1 MIAHQRHLLLPLT
14 SPQVLHDNPLL
25 NAALLRILTV
35 GNVLNNSSAM
45 GSAAGCVRD
54 RCSTHHAA
62 AHTARWRLQ
71 RMMFVGRFEIACLA
85 DLAKLQGNAPDSSML
100 RSGAHAHA
108 HTHQHRHFLPFTPH
122 CQRLVTVQVH
132 LRVVSAAARVV
143 RPGVWRAGC
152 LGAPVAA
159 GCRAALL
166 ANIMHFSSNNARAH
180 THVLALNLPRVAGC
194 GRGLWRTAL
203 AVAARV

>member
-1 MIAHQRHLLLPLT
+1 VIAHQRHLLLPLT

-25 NAALLRILTV
+25 NTALLRILTV

-62 AHTARWRLQ
+62 ADAARWRLQ
-71 RMMFVGRFEIACLA
+71 RMMFAGRFEIACLA

-108 HTHQHRHFLPFTPH
+108 RTHINTVTFWLSHPIVNVWSPSRFIFES
-122 CQRLVTVQVH
+122 CQQLREWCDQAFGALDASERLSLQV
-132 LRVVSAAARVV
+132 AEQ
-143 RPGVWRAGC
+143 PC
-152 LGAPVAA
+152 L
-159 GCRAALL
+159 L
-166 ANIMHFSSNNARAH
+166 I
-180 THVLALNLPRVAGC
+180 
-194 GRGLWRTAL
+194 
-203 AVAARV
+203 